1 MNDKEE
7 LLKEIRRHI
16 KKLEI
21 QRLHLLKIYKSKGYI
36 RAINKAN
43 FLLYEIKQLKK
54 IIGDF

>member
-7 LLKEIRRHI
+7 LLKNIKTHI

-21 QRLHLLKIYKSKGYI
+21 QRLHLLKIYKSHGYI
-36 RAINKAN
+36 MAIKKAN